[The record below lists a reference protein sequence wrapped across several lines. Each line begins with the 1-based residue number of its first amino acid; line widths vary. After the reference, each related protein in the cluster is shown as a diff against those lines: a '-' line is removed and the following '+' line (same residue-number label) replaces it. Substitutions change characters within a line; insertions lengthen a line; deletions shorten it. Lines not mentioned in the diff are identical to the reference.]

1 MSLYV
6 AIDEEYEWVKQANL
20 VCVDTPEKVDVK
32 YSVIEVDD
40 QMGQVVSVELQNW
53 SALRSLPMDVSL
65 IRLEC
70 DYGPFGRIT
79 ASVAKKNGLTTQV
92 YCNLPNSLTIEQL
105 PQELALNLCHTG
117 TQSCIEIPSHI
128 HVIPKPSIVSFEPHF
143 ILEGQPDQQVLI
155 NGVNFKTSTAGVYK
169 LASD

>member
-53 SALRSLPMDVSL
+53 SALRSLPLDVSL
-65 IRLEC
+65 IELDC
-70 DYGPFGRIT
+70 DYGHNGQTT
-79 ASVAKKNGLTTQV
+79 ASVARKTGLTTQV
-92 YCNLPNSLTIEQL
+92 
-105 PQELALNLCHTG
+105 
-117 TQSCIEIPSHI
+117 
-128 HVIPKPSIVSFEPHF
+128 
-143 ILEGQPDQQVLI
+143 
-155 NGVNFKTSTAGVYK
+155 
-169 LASD
+169 